1 MNTTPIAPD
10 RITLMTHDGLSLL
23 LRRTFRRLSEVT
35 RMHHNKMME
44 ATEED
49 YEAMFRNPDIA
60 PATLVQLDE
69 LMASLTD
76 ARAELLEI
84 EDYWNSIPWSGMF
97 SHPDP
102 RVPQGDGEQ
111 CDHCRG
117 VYMAE
122 ALRDALR
129 KNGEAMA
136 QRDAFGNSISSR
148 GGAVMGGAGSLAGFG
163 VGSAVGSGY
172 AGSPEP
178 TASGFEAQLTADD
191 ALSLAQ
197 AVERRRVALE
207 AQQRVEDIPGRVM
220 VGPPS
225 PDFEPSLL
233 AAKRVHKV
241 NINSDVRTKMTVG
254 QADIEHQV
262 GGPPVIWLE
271 AADGTRV
278 AVIKED
284 VAKLAEVFA
293 KMA

>member
-1 MNTTPIAPD
+1 MNTTPITND

-84 EDYWNSIPWSGMF
+84 EDYWNSLPWSGMF

-117 VYMAE
+117 VFMAD
-122 ALRDALR
+122 ALRDALL
-129 KNGEAMA
+129 KNGESLAA
-136 QRDAFGNSISSR
+136 GAGYAGEQRTAGATL
-148 GGAVMGGAGSLAGFG
+148 GGAAGAALGGFG
-163 VGSAVGSGY
+163 VGRSFGEARTGVGGL
-172 AGSPEP
+172 
-178 TASGFEAQLTADD
+178 EAEMSESD
-191 ALSLAQ
+191 ALDLAQ
-197 AVERRRVALE
+197 AVER
-207 AQQRVEDIPGRVM
+207 QRVHLEEQREVYVRPGNVV

-225 PDFEPSLL
+225 PDFEPALL

-254 QADIEHQV
+254 KADVEHQV